1 MGMSREDFIVCTP
14 DEFQAIY
21 DAWFKR
27 EEIQMQQRW
36 ETARFVAATSLQP
49 YSKKPI
55 SPTSLIRFPWEKDN
69 GNGAAVPKGTSS
81 KKRATELL
89 ERVKSCDES
98 ATPPCD
104 ETNGQ
109 G

>member
-1 MGMSREDFIVCTP
+1 MSREDFIVCTP

-69 GNGAAVPKGTSS
+69 GDGAAVPKGTSS
-81 KKRATELL
+81 KKRAMELL
-89 ERVKSCDES
+89 ERI
-98 ATPPCD
+98 
-104 ETNGQ
+104 NGNVEAGSSQ
-109 G
+109 LPMHGM